1 MNRLPRCIVWPL
13 VLLSAGIIA
22 NAQFTVVGP
31 APFSEPVARQKIRTL
46 LEKVDSGN
54 RQQTLDTLNGW
65 AVWYRNLIDDEL
77 IAAWKKDTRANLTE
91 VMGPLADARVAAA
104 VVEFSWRQQPEA
116 ALDPA
121 YAPMLGDLMERFADS
136 GKPFRDDLLTAAA
149 AGQAVPLS
157 QSGAETVCRILID
170 MPDLGTW
177 RRDTVRIL
185 PYYRPVAEAL
195 LTRNLNGSDQEKSY
209 RAEMLL
215 RELGWNAH
223 DTGTDSPNSRR
234 TLSRA
239 QPPPLDRRRAVSA
252 PDAAAPGPSTTGA
265 SAPAAAAPVSSAPT
279 VRPAPSAPTPVPL
292 PAAPAATAAT
302 SGVLSCNGVAIPQN
316 AEYIFRSLPP
326 GKLQLNYDTKTWEA
340 RLMPGEGQTQKLI
353 LKNKGPGPQKRCV
366 VHWSIS
372 Q

>member
-1 MNRLPRCIVWPL
+1 M
-13 VLLSAGIIA
+13 IA
-22 NAQFTVVGP
+22 HAQFTVVGP

-77 IAAWKKDTRANLTE
+77 IAAWKKDTRANLAE

-121 YAPMLGDLMERFADS
+121 YAPVLGDLMERFAES
-136 GKPFRDDLLTAAA
+136 ARPFRDDLLAAAA

-170 MPDLGTW
+170 MPDVGTW
-177 RRDTVRIL
+177 RKDTLRIL
-185 PYYRPVAEAL
+185 PYYRGVAENL

-215 RELGWNAH
+215 RELGWNAR
-223 DTGTDSPNSRR
+223 DTGTDPPNSRR

-239 QPPPLDRRRAVSA
+239 QSPSGGRPRGVSA
-252 PDAAAPGPSTTGA
+252 PDAAAPGPSATGG
-265 SAPAAAAPVSSAPT
+265 SAP
-279 VRPAPSAPTPVPL
+279 PAGSM
-292 PAAPAATAAT
+292 PAAPAPAARPATSAPVPMPAAPSAVAAT
-302 SGVLSCNGVAIPQN
+302 SGVLSCNGVPIPQN
-316 AEYIFRSLPP
+316 AEYVFRSLPP
-326 GKLQLNYDTKTWEA
+326 GKLQLDYDTKTWEA